1 MLTII
6 FVIALT
12 LSARYGASAADAERD
27 DIVQIA
33 EM

>member
-1 MLTII
+1 MSTII

-12 LSARYGASAADAERD
+12 FSARYGPSSADAERND
-27 DIVQIA
+27 FAQIA